1 MAAGDP
7 DPPSEHESVWAAA
20 GDGPRLP
27 GAPEAGDQEGV
38 RRPGP
43 IRVPARLRGRSA
55 LVGWAV
61 SLAVILLA
69 LVVYVFTRPP
79 APSSLH
85 AAPPPTWGSL
95 SLKQVALTEARAAG
109 DPHPTAANW
118 LFSHRDRVLQ
128 VLTGSPGASAQAE
141 FVVFLTGSFRGNA
154 LRARLPG
161 SQPAGHRLI
170 LLVSAFDGRVTGT
183 LVTDQPLPGLTSLGI
198 VHPLRLSL
206 L

>member
-1 MAAGDP
+1 MAGDP
-7 DPPSEHESVWAAA
+7 EPPSEHESVWGSAH
-20 GDGPRLP
+20 DGPRLP
-27 GAPEAGDQEGV
+27 ASPDPQDQEAV
-38 RRPGP
+38 RQPGP
-43 IRVPARLRGRSA
+43 IRIPARLHGRSA

-61 SLAVILLA
+61 SLAVVVLA

-79 APSSLH
+79 SPASLH

-109 DPHPTAANW
+109 DPHPKAASW
-118 LFSHRDRVLQ
+118 LFSHRDRVLR
-128 VLTGSPGASAQAE
+128 VLTGNPGASAQAE

-154 LRARLPG
+154 LGARLPG

-183 LVTDQPLPGLTSLGI
+183 LVTDQPIPGLTSLGI